1 MSTWDILGV
10 RLYDQETR
18 AISIVWDKNCSVI
31 TVTGRGWG
39 TSRKTMLSSRGNG
52 GSWRGGRL
60 IASAVWESLTTKL
73 LLLALGVTNGR
84 LGEPNNKIR
93 AGLHTVSL
101 TFLSSLY
108 IELFWD
114 IKTFFHHIFSNLNAV
129 PQVWIC
135 LIMSQHYNQ
144 NTLSHDL
151 YYDSKAILSS

>member
-114 IKTFFHHIFSNLNAV
+114 IKTFFHHYFLIWTQSHKFEY
-129 PQVWIC
+129 VWLCPSTRIKIRY
-135 LIMSQHYNQ
+135 LMTYI
-144 NTLSHDL
+144 T
-151 YYDSKAILSS
+151 ILRQF

>member
-39 TSRKTMLSSRGNG
+39 ASRKTMLSSRGNG

-73 LLLALGVTNGR
+73 LLLAGWVSQMDAWANPTTKLELVCTLCLWHSFLHCTLNYSGISKPFFITYFLIWTQSHKFEYVWLCPSTR
-84 LGEPNNKIR
+84 IKIR
-93 AGLHTVSL
+93 
-101 TFLSSLY
+101 
-108 IELFWD
+108 
-114 IKTFFHHIFSNLNAV
+114 
-129 PQVWIC
+129 C
-135 LIMSQHYNQ
+135 LMTYNTIVRQ
-144 NTLSHDL
+144 F
-151 YYDSKAILSS
+151 